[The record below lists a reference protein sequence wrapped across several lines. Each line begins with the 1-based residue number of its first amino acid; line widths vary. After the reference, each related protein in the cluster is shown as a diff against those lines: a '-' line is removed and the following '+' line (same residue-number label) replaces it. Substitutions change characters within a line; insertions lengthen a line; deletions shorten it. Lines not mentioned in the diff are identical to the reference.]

1 MGATQNQIY
10 NTQYPQSDYNDYY
23 NTLHPKMDYNPL
35 EVPNM
40 PFNERKGRM
49 DLIKLRKL
57 DINKV
62 IKTNNLYPLEKL
74 AENLIFSEIKE
85 DDYEDKCIPKLLKTF
100 QYALEYLNTKQNR
113 LEKVNNDLEIEY
125 NQLIN
130 DSYSLEETLKNNKM
144 KIEKNNLLKKD
155 KENLLST
162 YKSIVNF
169 NCNPDVNCG
178 GIVENIQKTTILKNV
193 NITKNVGRGYT
204 DNRGG
209 WVNGSKGK
217 FYCHICSGKAYS
229 TEYGLESHMKRRHL
243 AQTQKDMEK
252 EKENQKEEE
261 AYAEYGRKIEDMKS
275 YFQNLIQQQNQE
287 NEKEKYQDDLMMIKR
302 ENEEKIQ
309 EMEKYTKTI
318 LEELKVMVKT
328 NLELQNQNNQNLIEN
343 LNKKQEEKEPRYNG
357 PRNEEI
363 NNLAKSIEDMNNLI
377 KQQND
382 KKLEELK
389 NEINILKEQNLNSQ
403 AILNKIS
410 AEKQNPPPQPQP
422 QIIYLPSPNYQ
433 PQFQPQPESISDQ
446 IKNKKEDLL
455 LNSTNK
461 KIKLSC
467 ILNNFDSFS
476 NRNKEKRRA
485 VNSFYNF
492 KNPSSFMNLFEPKAD
507 KCVTHLDF
515 DLNEES
521 ELNTLHQNL
530 QSNVIPNFPRKDSN
544 KVIQNFSYYK
554 KRNTNKKKKNN
565 LNNSFRRSQVIT
577 APNAEVEQGE
587 EFNKILNTEIYYNQT
602 DKDKEDNGKKIK
614 FSCCKLKKLEGDNDL
629 INDIE

>member
-403 AILNKIS
+403 AILNKI
-410 AEKQNPPPQPQP
+410 
-422 QIIYLPSPNYQ
+422 
-433 PQFQPQPESISDQ
+433 
-446 IKNKKEDLL
+446 
-455 LNSTNK
+455 
-461 KIKLSC
+461 
-467 ILNNFDSFS
+467 
-476 NRNKEKRRA
+476 
-485 VNSFYNF
+485 
-492 KNPSSFMNLFEPKAD
+492 
-507 KCVTHLDF
+507 
-515 DLNEES
+515 
-521 ELNTLHQNL
+521 
-530 QSNVIPNFPRKDSN
+530 
-544 KVIQNFSYYK
+544 
-554 KRNTNKKKKNN
+554 
-565 LNNSFRRSQVIT
+565 
-577 APNAEVEQGE
+577 
-587 EFNKILNTEIYYNQT
+587 
-602 DKDKEDNGKKIK
+602 
-614 FSCCKLKKLEGDNDL
+614 
-629 INDIE
+629 